1 MRELHT
7 SRTRRT
13 LGSYVSPHALAFG
26 TRSALETLGYALVPA
41 SSWGPGGDP
50 AWKVD
55 LCLADARPLGRLPVD
70 EVPLIL
76 LGSGSGPVPEDTR
89 VAGRVRRPAD
99 VAALYPLL
107 QRSLE
112 THPRRAARAAVSIP
126 ARGARADRRWSGEV
140 LRLSQ
145 AGCLFRTP
153 SDLLAGLELN
163 LSFPLPLGRMV
174 SIRARVSSHTPDGA
188 GLDFLRISAPARDA
202 IGEYVQRTLAAPS
215 ANRCSTHSP
224 LAAPDRLNDF

>member
-1 MRELHT
+1 MHDLRP
-7 SRTRRT
+7 SRRRRT
-13 LGSYVSPHALAFG
+13 LGSYVSSHALASG
-26 TRSALETLGYALVPA
+26 TRSALEALGYALVPA
-41 SSWGPGGDP
+41 SSGGPGGDP

-70 EVPLIL
+70 EVPMIL
-76 LGSGSGPVPEDTR
+76 LGSGSRPAPEDPR
-89 VAGRVRRPAD
+89 VAGRVPRPAD

-112 THPRRAARAAVSIP
+112 THPRRAARAAASIP

-145 AGCLFRTP
+145 AGCLFRTS
-153 SDLLAGLELN
+153 SDLPAGLELN

-174 SIRARVSSHTPDGA
+174 SIRARVSSHTPAGT
-188 GLDFLRISAPARDA
+188 GLDFPCISAPARDA

-215 ANRCSTHSP
+215 ASRCSTPP
-224 LAAPDRLNDF
+224 LPAAPGRLRDL